1 MEENN
6 SVQKRLTE
14 IFDDANIYTE
24 LRNRIKDYIFNKLYY
39 SKYKDTQF
47 YKSPK
52 IFDQFVDIFIKDI
65 LNDCDFEEFAKKIN
79 RLQNPN
85 KEEIYLY
92 RRDHRANRF
101 ILDSETRHILEK
113 VHRGISLEPEEEN
126 KYKEFK
132 QKKLDFDSNNQLVF
146 EFLNGVKLSED
157 KKVKMDEYLKTL
169 LTEEEALE
177 GLKKENETRIKNL
190 RIRAKNLF

>member
-126 KYKEFK
+126 
-132 QKKLDFDSNNQLVF
+132 
-146 EFLNGVKLSED
+146 
-157 KKVKMDEYLKTL
+157 
-169 LTEEEALE
+169 
-177 GLKKENETRIKNL
+177 
-190 RIRAKNLF
+190 